1 MPAYTRGEKGRFTGS
16 TTGATPP
23 TVPSLPTNRLAT
35 PPTLPEG
42 TQAVIS
48 LSPHVSLPGE
58 TLAILQ
64 PIAQRFHENG
74 YPLYLVG
81 GSVRDAALGEESKDL
96 DLTTSAHPTVIQ
108 NLVASHSSA
117 VWDVGAEYGT
127 IAFLDKT
134 SGSQIEITTFR
145 ADVYHSGSRKPEV
158 SFGDTLEGDLTRRD
172 FTINAIAIDLTT
184 GRTLDPHHGLEDL
197 HNRILRTPGD
207 PTQSF
212 TDDPLRIMRAV
223 RFVGQHGLTLDPIA
237 REAMTAV
244 APQLEMISRE
254 RIHQELW
261 RTLGHPTGAPESV
274 RILHETG
281 VMRQVLPEVAGSE
294 SVTVSNLWQVPVDSA
309 MDIQGFTVDDRAVT
323 ALASLFH
330 DAHVPPRLARDR
342 VSNLRGTRAQ
352 AQQVEQILASTRGF
366 ASLRNLP
373 VDQRVRTFAYRA
385 GPNLPHAAAI
395 LQVHPLTREAWREHS
410 QAHSALAE
418 REDLADFRVPLT
430 GEDILGAIGGKP
442 GPRVGAA
449 QRFLQERRLS
459 HGPETPERL
468 LQLLEQWSLGTFPH

>member
-16 TTGATPP
+16 TAGARPP

-127 IAFLDKT
+127 IAFLDRE
-134 SGSQIEITTFR
+134 SGAQIEITTFR
-145 ADVYHSGSRKPEV
+145 ADVYRSGSRKPEV

-172 FTINAIAIDLTT
+172 FTINAIAVDLTT
-184 GRTLDPHHGLEDL
+184 GRTIDPHHGLNDL
-197 HNRILRTPGD
+197 HDRILRTPGD

-223 RFVGQHGLTLDPIA
+223 RFVGQHHLVLDPKT
-237 REAMTAV
+237 REAMTVV
-244 APQLEMISRE
+244 APQLETISRE

-261 RTLGHPTGAPESV
+261 RALGHPTGAPESV

-281 VMRQVLPEVAGSE
+281 VMKQVLPEVAE
-294 SVTVSNLWQVPVDSA
+294 SQSDTVSNLWKDSG
-309 MDIQGFTVDDRAVT
+309 DSVGDTQGFTADDRAVT

-330 DAHVPPRLARDR
+330 DAHVPPHVARDR
-342 VSNLRGTRAQ
+342 VSSLRGTRAQ
-352 AQQVEQILASTRGF
+352 AQQVEQILASTHGF
-366 ASLRNLP
+366 TSLAGLT
-373 VDQRVRTFAYRA
+373 VDQRVRTFAYHA
-385 GPNLPHAAAI
+385 GANFPHAAAV
-395 LQVHPLTREAWREHS
+395 LRSHQQTRDSWQEHS
-410 QAHSALAE
+410 HAHSNLAR
-418 REDLADFRVPLT
+418 RESLTDFRVPLS
-430 GEDILGAIGGKP
+430 GEDILSAIGGKP

-449 QRFLQERRLS
+449 QRFLQQRRLS
-459 HGPETPERL
+459 HGPESPERL
-468 LQLLEQWSLGTFPH
+468 LTLLNEWNSAVSPH